1 MPRVLICCGPQA
13 TRRLEQG
20 LRRLGQEVPADVE
33 ADDGGP
39 DRAHILRRE
48 ELALYVGDAAG
59 PARDDDS
66 GISVAAGVVLALE
79 GFLTNRPERGAGLRS
94 ALIEDFLE
102 HGERCVENW
111 RGSFRLLISH
121 RGVTRVYTDH
131 TASRTLFVAD
141 DAFGPSYS
149 SHVAPLLAAVPRAT
163 LDGANLLHFMRNGRF
178 FAGASLFHEVRQVG
192 PGHCH
197 RIGNR
202 GAERNQFAW
211 YRYRLQ
217 PQPVAVQE
225 VLPELKRRLDS
236 AVLRHW
242 RRADAPVLLL
252 SGGHDSRYI
261 LNTLAQNVR
270 PESLRRLFTCLW
282 GEPSSDPDCDA
293 AWAAREAQRHGVAYE
308 FFPLQAELPPL
319 FESTFEA
326 QSGMTA
332 HVMTHTD
339 DLAQCRYLSRQGYRS
354 LLRGDECFGPNGT
367 EVHDVPDAL
376 SRVGLNGVPLQT
388 PWLTPDA
395 PAADWQAAHQQQLQR
410 LGQVADEPNDVR
422 DLLYFYE
429 RLPSVQAHLNAHRSP
444 YLENHNPLL
453 DADVLDLVRQLPRE
467 LRTDKRIFRLCF
479 RQHFPTSGFAGSG
492 NAFNIQ
498 RLWQQEELARFVAE
512 RLEQLPAPFAD
523 RYFGPLATRFR
534 LAASGDGPPPS
545 AEQIHLACRAVVLG
559 HGLRQGVRDSGE
571 SA

>member
-1 MPRVLICCGPQA
+1 VPRILICCGPQA

-20 LRRLGQEVPADVE
+20 LRRLWPEVPADI
-33 ADDGGP
+33 AGGDAGS
-39 DRAHILRRE
+39 DRANILRGE
-48 ELALYVGDAAG
+48 ELAVYVGDVAG
-59 PARDDDS
+59 PVRDDDS
-66 GISVAAGVVLALE
+66 GVSVAAGVVLALE

-94 ALIEDFLE
+94 ALIEDFLA

-121 RGVTRVYTDH
+121 RGVARIYTDH
-131 TASRTLFVAD
+131 TASRVLFVAD
-141 DAFGPSYS
+141 DAFGPIYS
-149 SHVAPLLAAVPRAT
+149 SHAAPLLAAVPRT
-163 LDGANLLHFMRNGRF
+163 TVDGANLLHFMRNGRF

-192 PGHCH
+192 PGRCH
-197 RIGNR
+197 RIGSR
-202 GAERNQFAW
+202 DTDRSQFAW

-217 PQPVAVQE
+217 PQPVAVRE

-252 SGGHDSRYI
+252 SGGYDSRYI

-282 GEPSSDPDCDA
+282 GEPSSDADCDA
-293 AWAAREAQRHGVAYE
+293 AWAAREARRHGVAYE
-308 FFPLQAELPPL
+308 FFPLQADLPSL

-332 HVMTHTD
+332 HVITHTD
-339 DLAQCRYLSRQGYRS
+339 DLARCRYLRRLGFRS

-367 EVHDVPDAL
+367 EVQDIPGAL
-376 SRVGLNGVPLQT
+376 SRIGLNGLPLHM
-388 PWLTPDA
+388 PWLAPDA
-395 PAADWQAAHQQQLQR
+395 RTADWRAAHQHQLGR

-422 DLLYFYE
+422 DLLYFHE
-429 RLPSVQAHLNAHRSP
+429 RLPSVQAPLNAHRSRFM
-444 YLENHNPLL
+444 ENHNPLL

-479 RQHFPTSGFAGSG
+479 QEYFPTGGFAGSG

-498 RLWQQEELARFVAE
+498 RLWRQEELARFIAE
-512 RLEQLPAPFAD
+512 KLEQLPAPFAD
-523 RYFGPLATRFR
+523 RYFGPLAMRFR
-534 LAASGDGPPPS
+534 LAATGERRPPS

-559 HGLRQGVRDSGE
+559 HGLRQGVRRSGGC
-571 SA
+571 A